1 MEHTSNILFSI
12 GPLEVTKTVV
22 TMWVII
28 VVLGFVSWLA
38 TRRLKMV
45 PGPIQSAAEMAVTK
59 LQDYFTGTMGR
70 DNARRYFPVMA
81 TFFIF
86 IVVCRTHGE
95 SVYHGGPGDYRFLHH
110 PHRGREAAGLFG
122 VPQDL
127 HFAVYPDAA
136 VEPH

>member
-38 TRRLKMV
+38 TRRLKEV

-59 LQDYFTGTMGR
+59 LQDYFAGNMGR

-86 IVVCRTHGE
+86 IVVSNYSGLLPGAGHGFE
-95 SVYHGGPGDYRFLHH
+95 I
-110 PHRGREAAGLFG
+110 GRAH
-122 VPQDL
+122 V
-127 HFAVYPDAA
+127 
-136 VEPH
+136 